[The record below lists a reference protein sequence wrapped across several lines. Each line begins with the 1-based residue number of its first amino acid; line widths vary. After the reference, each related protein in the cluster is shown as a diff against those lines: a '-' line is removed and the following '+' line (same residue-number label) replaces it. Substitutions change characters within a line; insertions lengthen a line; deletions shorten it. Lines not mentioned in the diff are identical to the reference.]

1 MTKRRKNPVYLDPQ
15 PSLFTGEP
23 DFGQQ
28 IEWKNATATQLMWAA
43 ESERL
48 TEEEFD
54 EIDKIVDLIE
64 EEEVEEEGIKAAI
77 AAGVNPD
84 LARDLTTEFYNRLV
98 SIHAEMLSLRAKPLI
113 DFIKRRVE
121 GNREYSKTPDAYEYF
136 LDYFQ
141 SEYLGDDSFLS
152 SIARKILR
160 SESGRYREHLAEL
173 QVAGYD
179 ITDVLADVLQDPA
192 LYDVEVDRYGGIVRE
207 DVGDD
212 EIEFNAKWDDD
223 FGELVENLRSDADV
237 EYVVEEL
244 ERDDI
249 YVASRIGRKDENS
262 ISSWLNRSVY
272 FTFSVDT
279 SYSIEYNSEAI
290 YEAFHN
296 HLVDLGIESEEDA
309 DEEDADEGVDNVV
322 YRFCG
327 TNDCIGGASAR
338 NMYVVSLTPKQL
350 RAEGSA
356 LILCVGNPAMPY
368 GRNLRAGRIEI
379 FSIRTESGRP
389 KFTIDRDVASG
400 KIGQIKGK
408 LNRLP
413 GYQPHKYNLSKPD
426 EVRLVVEFLVSL
438 GLSADDIRGIPDIA
452 PGVQAMIDAG
462 NDPFSPPPTRRRQIE
477 EVRVN
482 SERAQRM
489 AMAAYNRPWGGV
501 WGE

>member
-28 IEWKNATATQLMWAA
+28 IEWKNATATQLMWAI

-54 EIDKIVDLIE
+54 EIDKIIDLIE
-64 EEEVEEEGIKAAI
+64 EEEIEEEGIKAAI

-84 LARDLTTEFYNRLV
+84 LARDLTTEFFNRLV
-98 SIHAEMLSLRAKPLI
+98 NSSQEMRSLRAKPLI
-113 DFIKRRVE
+113 DYIKSRVE
-121 GNREYSKTPDAYEYF
+121 GNREYAKTPDAYEYF
-136 LDYFQ
+136 LDFFQ
-141 SEYLGDDSFLS
+141 REYLDDDSFLS

-160 SESGRYREHLAEL
+160 SESGRYREHQAEL
-173 QVAGYD
+173 QGAGYD
-179 ITDVLADVLQDPA
+179 IADVLADVLRDPA
-192 LYDVEVDRYGGIVRE
+192 LYDVEVDSYGGIVRE

-212 EIEFNAKWDDD
+212 EFEFNAKWDGD
-223 FGELVENLRSDADV
+223 FGVLVENLRFDADL

-249 YVASRIGRKDENS
+249 YVASRIGRKNENS
-262 ISSWLNRSVY
+262 ISNWLARSVY

-279 SYSIEYNSEAI
+279 SYSIEYNSEQI

-296 HLVDLGIESEEDA
+296 HLVDLEIESEEDA

-350 RAEGSA
+350 RKEGA
-356 LILCVGNPAMPY
+356 DLGICVGRPDMPY
-368 GRNLRAGRIEI
+368 AKNLRNGNIEI
-379 FSIRTESGRP
+379 YSIRTESGRP
-389 KFTIDRDVASG
+389 KFTIERSVSVGDIRQV
-400 KIGQIKGK
+400 KGK
-408 LNRLP
+408 ANRLP
-413 GYQPHKYNLSKPD
+413 GYEPGKYDLAKPD
-426 EVRLVVEFLVSL
+426 EVRLVVEFLTSL
-438 GLSADDIRGIPDIA
+438 GMDPKAIRGSRDIS

-462 NDPFSPPPTRRRQIE
+462 NDPFSPPQTRRRQIE
-477 EVRVN
+477 EVRSN
-482 SERAQRM
+482 SDRARRM
-489 AMAAYNRPWGGV
+489 AMNAYNQPWGGV